1 MADSTPP
8 AALRFRRPWRHARRR
23 PAAVLTALAALAAGL
38 TALAGAAAPV
48 PPAPGEITLSVVGTT
63 DLHGYLAP
71 RDGRGGLA
79 VFGGYLAN
87 LRAARAADGGGVVL
101 LDAGDTYLGGIESNM
116 SEGAVVVDAFNALG
130 YTAGALGNH
139 DLEYGAVDEWPF
151 GTGTGDP
158 RGALKALARRA
169 RYPMLAA
176 NLTESAALTPVA
188 WPNVAPSALVTV
200 AGVRVGLVGV
210 MTYDALSLTLAANVG
225 GLATTPLVGAIVRE
239 ASALRARGAQVV
251 VAVAHAGGTCGAFDV
266 PEDLTSCDDTSEIFD
281 VARRLPPGLVDVI
294 VAGHT
299 HDALAHR
306 VAGIPIVQ
314 AFSWGRAFS
323 RVDLH
328 VSPAAGTVRA
338 ATIFAPQ
345 EICAWREEGSG
356 ACAPAASAT
365 AAPARYEGRPVVPL
379 AAVTEAMAP
388 MLARVN
394 AWRRTPLGVAVD
406 APLGRGPGDAES
418 PLGNLFADALAAAI
432 PGADGA
438 LSYGAGP
445 GGLRADLAAGPLT
458 LGAFYDLFPF
468 DNRLVT
474 LGVRGADLRVLLR
487 DHLQRP
493 RWRARALGVS
503 GLRFEIGCR
512 GGRDAVEVWRASGQ
526 PVGDD
531 ERLTLVVPDFLAARA
546 RALKLPGAEAV
557 TPDPRDP
564 QVREAALAW
573 VRGRRD
579 LTAAA
584 FAVPGA
590 PRWART
596 DASVAGCQTGP
607 GGR

>member
-1 MADSTPP
+1 MLLALQTVLAGPPGAATP
-8 AALRFRRPWRHARRR
+8 AAQAS
-23 PAAVLTALAALAAGL
+23 
-38 TALAGAAAPV
+38 
-48 PPAPGEITLSVVGTT
+48 GEVTLSIVGTT
-63 DLHGYLAP
+63 DLHGYVFP

-87 LRAARAADGGGVVL
+87 LRAARAAGGGGVVL
-101 LDAGDTYLGGIESNM
+101 LDAGDTYLGGIEANM

-139 DLEYGAVDEWPF
+139 DLEYGAVDQWPF
-151 GTGTGDP
+151 GTASGDV

-176 NLTESAALTPVA
+176 TLTEVPARTPVA
-188 WPNVAPSALVTV
+188 WPNIVPSTLVTV
-200 AGVRVGLVGV
+200 AGVRVGIVGV

-225 GLATTPLVGAIVRE
+225 GLATTPLVGAIARE
-239 ASALRARGAQVV
+239 ATALRGRGAQVV
-251 VAVAHAGGTCGAFDV
+251 VAVAHAGGSCAAFSA

-281 VARRLPPGLVDVI
+281 VARRLPAGLVDVI

-299 HDALAHR
+299 HDGLAHR

-323 RVDLH
+323 RVDLR
-328 VSPAAGTVRA
+328 VSPATGTVRA

-345 EICAWREEGSG
+345 DVCLRVDLARA
-356 ACAPAASAT
+356 ACASAPSQT
-365 AAPARYEGRPVVPL
+365 TAPAFYEGRPVEPL

-388 MLARVN
+388 MLARVET
-394 AWRRTPLGVAVD
+394 WRRAPLGVTLD

-418 PLGNLFADALAAAI
+418 PLGNLFADALAAAV

-438 LSYGAGP
+438 ISYGAGP
-445 GGLRADLAAGPLT
+445 GGLRADLSAGSLT

-474 LGVRGADLRVLLR
+474 LDLRGVELRALLR

-503 GLRFEIGCR
+503 GLRLAIGCR
-512 GGRDAVEVWRASGQ
+512 GSRDDVEVWRASGE

-531 ERLTLVVPDFLAARA
+531 ERLRLVMPDFLAARA
-546 RALKLPGAEAV
+546 RTLKVPGADTVAS
-557 TPDPRDP
+557 DPRDL
-564 QVREAALAW
+564 QVRDAALGW
-573 VRGRRD
+573 VRGRRE
-579 LTAAA
+579 LAAAA

-590 PRWART
+590 PRWSRT
-596 DASVAGCQTGP
+596 DVSVAGCQTGP
-607 GGR
+607 GLR

>member
-1 MADSTPP
+1 MPSMADTTPRD
-8 AALRFRRPWRHARRR
+8 ASRFRRSWWPGAL
-23 PAAVLTALAALAAGL
+23 PAAVAAVWAGL
-38 TALAGAAAPV
+38 LGLAGAAAQAPST
-48 PPAPGEITLSVVGTT
+48 PASGDLTLSILGTT
-63 DLHGYLAP
+63 DLHGYVFP
-71 RDGRGGLA
+71 REGRGGLA

-139 DLEYGAVDEWPF
+139 DLEYGAVDHWPF

-158 RGALKALARRA
+158 RGAIKALARRA

-176 NLTESAALTPVA
+176 NLTESAALTPVD
-188 WPNVAPSALVTV
+188 WPNVMPSALVTV

-210 MTYDALSLTLAANVG
+210 MTYDALSLTLAANVV

-239 ASALRARGAQVV
+239 ATAVRGLGAQVV
-251 VAVAHAGGTCGAFDV
+251 VAVAHAGGSCGAFSA

-281 VARRLPPGLVDVI
+281 VARRLPAGLVDVI

-299 HDALAHR
+299 HDGLAHR

-323 RVDLH
+323 RVDLR
-328 VSPAAGTVRA
+328 VSRPTGTVRA

-345 EICAWREEGSG
+345 EICAWQDAASG
-356 ACAPAASAT
+356 VCVPAASAT
-365 AAPARYEGRPVVPL
+365 TAVARYEGRPVTPR
-379 AAVTEAMAP
+379 AAVNDAMAP
-388 MLARVN
+388 QLARVDG
-394 AWRRTPLGVAVD
+394 WRRTPLGVALD
-406 APLGRGPGDAES
+406 GPLGRGPGDAES
-418 PLGNLFADALAAAI
+418 PLGNLFADALAAAV
-432 PGADGA
+432 PGSDGA

-458 LGAFYDLFPF
+458 VGGLYDSFPF
-468 DNRLVT
+468 DNRLVA
-474 LGVRGADLRVLLR
+474 LGLRGADLRALLR

-503 GLRFEIGCR
+503 GLRLEIGCR
-512 GGRDAVEVWRASGQ
+512 GGRDDVEITRASGQ
-526 PVGDD
+526 PIADD
-531 ERLTLVVPDFLAARA
+531 EPLTIVVPDFLAARV
-546 RALKLPGAEAV
+546 RALTRPGADAI
-557 TPDPRDP
+557 TSAPSDR
-564 QVREAALAW
+564 QVRDAALTW

-579 LTAAA
+579 LTTAA
-584 FAVPGA
+584 FVVPGA
-590 PRWART
+590 PRWTRT
-596 DASVAGCQTGP
+596 EASVAGCQTGP
-607 GGR
+607 GVR

>member
-1 MADSTPP
+1 MADTTSPDVS
-8 AALRFRRPWRHARRR
+8 RFPRPARRSR
-23 PAAVLTALAALAAGL
+23 PAAAAAAVLALVAGL
-38 TALAGAAAPV
+38 AGGAAPDLTVQTSGAL
-48 PPAPGEITLSVVGTT
+48 TLSVIGTT
-63 DLHGYLAP
+63 DLHGYVFP

-87 LRAARAADGGGVVL
+87 LRAARAAGGGGVVL

-139 DLEYGAVDEWPF
+139 DLEYGAVDQWPF
-151 GTGTGDP
+151 GTASGDP

-176 NLTESAALTPVA
+176 NLTESPALTPVP
-188 WPNVAPSALVTV
+188 WPNVVPSALVTV

-210 MTYDALSLTLAANVG
+210 VTYDALSLTLAANVG

-239 ASALRARGAQVV
+239 ATALRGRGAQVV
-251 VAVAHAGGTCGAFDV
+251 VAVSHAGGTCGTFTA
-266 PEDLTSCDDTSEIFD
+266 PEDLTSCDDMSEIFD
-281 VARRLPPGLVDVI
+281 VARRLPAGLVDVI

-299 HDALAHR
+299 HDGVAHR

-314 AFSWGRAFS
+314 AYSWGRAFS

-328 VSPAAGTVRA
+328 VSKATGAVSA
-338 ATIFAPQ
+338 ATIFPPQ
-345 EICAWREEGSG
+345 EICAWQDVASG
-356 ACAPAASAT
+356 ACAQAAT
-365 AAPARYEGRPVVPL
+365 ATTAPARYEGRPVTPS
-379 AAVTEAMAP
+379 AAVSEAMAP
-388 MLARVN
+388 MLARVE
-394 AWRRTPLGVAVD
+394 AWRRTPLGVALD
-406 APLGRGPGDAES
+406 RPIGRGPGDAES
-418 PLGNLFADALAAAI
+418 PLGNLFADALAAAV

-474 LGVRGADLRVLLR
+474 LSLRGADLRALLR

-503 GLRFEIGCR
+503 GLRLDIGCR
-512 GGRDAVEVWRASGQ
+512 GGKDEMEVWRASGQ

-546 RALKLPGAEAV
+546 RVLTLPGAETAA
-557 TPDPRDP
+557 PGPRDL

-573 VRGRRD
+573 ARGRRE
-579 LTAAA
+579 LAAA
-584 FAVPGA
+584 VFAVAGA
-590 PRWART
+590 PRWSRT

-607 GGR
+607 GVR

>member
-1 MADSTPP
+1 MADSTP
-8 AALRFRRPWRHARRR
+8 ADASRFPRPPRRGR
-23 PAAVLTALAALAAGL
+23 PAAALTAVLALLAGL
-38 TALAGAAAPV
+38 AVAAARALE
-48 PPAPGEITLSVVGTT
+48 PPASTDLTLSIIGTT
-63 DLHGYLAP
+63 DLHGYVFP

-101 LDAGDTYLGGIESNM
+101 VDAGDTYLGGIESNM

-151 GTGTGDP
+151 GTGGGDV

-176 NLTESAALTPVA
+176 NLTESAALTPVT
-188 WPNVAPSALVTV
+188 WPNVAPSTLVTV

-239 ASALRARGAQVV
+239 GTALRARGAQVV
-251 VAVAHAGGTCGAFDV
+251 VVVAHAGGTCGAFGT

-281 VARRLPPGLVDVI
+281 VARRLPAGLVDVI

-299 HDALAHR
+299 HDAVAHR

-323 RVDLH
+323 RVDLR
-328 VSPAAGTVRA
+328 VSPSTGAVGA
-338 ATIFAPQ
+338 ATVFAPQ
-345 EICAWREEGSG
+345 EICAWQDPVSG
-356 ACAPAASAT
+356 ACAPAATAT
-365 AAPARYEGRPVVPL
+365 TALARYEGRPVTPL

-388 MLARVN
+388 MLARVE
-394 AWRRTPLGVAVD
+394 AWRRTPLGVALD
-406 APLGRGPGDAES
+406 APIGRGPGDAES
-418 PLGNLFADALAAAI
+418 PLGNLFAEALAAAV
-432 PGADGA
+432 PGSDGG

-458 LGAFYDLFPF
+458 LGALYDLFPF

-474 LGVRGADLRVLLR
+474 LSLRGADLRALLR

-493 RWRARALGVS
+493 RWRARALGVA
-503 GLRFEIGCR
+503 GLRVDIGCR
-512 GGRDAVEVWRASGQ
+512 GGKDDVEVWRASGQ

-546 RALKLPGAEAV
+546 RALKLPGADAV
-557 TPDPRDP
+557 TPGPRDL

-573 VRGRRD
+573 MRGRRD
-579 LTAAA
+579 VTAAA
-584 FAVPGA
+584 FAVPGT
-590 PRWART
+590 PRWSRT
-596 DASVAGCQTGP
+596 DTSVAGCQTGP
-607 GGR
+607 GGH